1 MVYGL
6 CNWSITVCLIATLL
20 FLQSAANS
28 PSASPSAVGYRDTCA
43 ATLRS
48 SLTTSARGVKLWKL
62 SRTTQTP
69 SDVCK
74 KGDPTNPNREGYL
87 PTSTTPPSHKTPVK
101 RPARR
106 PPPRRRR
113 VQSVEKLAPT
123 PVVSVPGYDVP
134 LDGQCGGTGYDGPTV
149 CERFVRSH
157 NSH

>member
-6 CNWSITVCLIATLL
+6 CNWSITVRLIATLL

-28 PSASPSAVGYRDTCA
+28 PSVVGDNDTCV

-48 SLTTSARGVKLWKL
+48 SLTTSARGARLSKL

-69 SDVCK
+69 TDVCK
-74 KGDPTNPNREGYL
+74 KDDPTNPNREGCL
-87 PTSTTPPSHKTPVK
+87 PTSSKPPSRKAPVK
-101 RPARR
+101 KPARR
-106 PPPRRRR
+106 PPPRRR

-134 LDGQCGGTGYDGPTV
+134 LGGQCGGTGYDGPTV
-149 CERFVRSH
+149 CERFVRFHTSH
-157 NSH
+157 